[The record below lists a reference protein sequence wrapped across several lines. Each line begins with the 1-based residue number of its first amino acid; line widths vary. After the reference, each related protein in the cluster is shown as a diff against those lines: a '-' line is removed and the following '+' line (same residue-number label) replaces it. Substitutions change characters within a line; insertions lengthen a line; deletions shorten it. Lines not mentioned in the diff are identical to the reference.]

1 MLCRACHYPFHF
13 SDCNEEGS
21 VGAVNNECICK
32 DNFNGTKCDECA
44 PGYYNF
50 PTCQGNFEKS
60 NHSFI
65 INCRIKSIHH
75 SYVKFQL
82 VIVIYKGQL
91 ILLAMIMVNAVVK
104 LISMVTNVIHVLQV
118 IPSFHHAKVYITT
131 DSNPV

>member
-1 MLCRACHYPFHF
+1 MDDSCA
-13 SDCNEEGS
+13 
-21 VGAVNNECICK
+21 CK
-32 DNFNGTKCDECA
+32 DNIVGTNCDECKN
-44 PGYYNF
+44 GYYNF

-65 INCRIKSIHH
+65 INCRIKSIHY

-82 VIVIYKGQL
+82 VVVIYKGHL
-91 ILLAMIMVNAVVK
+91 ILLAMIMGYAVVK
-104 LISMVTNVIHVLQV
+104 LISMVTNVIHVMQV